1 MAEGLN
7 EPSGLSQTEAITY
20 AQKFAARITQLGVDA
35 EHLMFDQSCHSVA
48 QAAAAINGSDED
60 LVKNICMVGPNSEF
74 IIAIVK
80 GPHRVSRKR
89 VAKACELGWVEM
101 ASAEKVLQLTGYPI
115 GGTPS
120 FGVDAHYLIDPAV
133 MEQAVVYTGGGSDR
147 ALVKIAS
154 ATLQQANQGEVVRI
168 RK

>member
-1 MAEGLN
+1 MAE
-7 EPSGLSQTEAITY
+7 ELSHGVSEAEAVSY
-20 AQKFAARITQLGVDA
+20 ALKFAQRITQLGVDA
-35 EHLMFDQSCHSVA
+35 EHLMFEQSCHSVA
-48 QAAAAINGSDED
+48 QAAAAINGTDDD
-60 LVKNICMVGPNSEF
+60 LVKNICMVGPGDEF

-89 VAKACELGWVEM
+89 VAKACELASVEM
-101 ASAEKVLQLTGYPI
+101 ATAEKVLANTGYPI

-120 FGVDAHYLIDPAV
+120 FGVNARYLIDPAV

-147 ALVKIAS
+147 ALVKIA
-154 ATLQQANQGEVVRI
+154 TELLQQTNQGEVVRI

>member
-1 MAEGLN
+1 MAEGLSKA
-7 EPSGLSQTEAITY
+7 ESIAY
-20 AQKFAARITQLGVDA
+20 AQKFAQQMVQLGVNA
-35 EHLMFDQSCHSVA
+35 QHLLFDQSCHSVA
-48 QAAAAINGSDED
+48 QAAAAINGTDDD
-60 LVKNICMVGPNSEF
+60 LVKNICLVGPNDEF

-89 VAKACELGWVEM
+89 VAKACDIASVEL
-101 ASAEKVLQLTGYPI
+101 ASGPTVLALTGYPI

-120 FGVDAHYLIDPAV
+120 FGVNAQYLVDPAV

-147 ALVKIAS
+147 ALVKIATEALLRS
-154 ATLQQANQGEVVRI
+154 NQAQVVRI

>member
-1 MAEGLN
+1 MAKGISAAASDNAAL
-7 EPSGLSQTEAITY
+7 GY
-20 AQKFAARITQLGVDA
+20 AKKFAQRITELGVDA

-48 QAAAAINGSDED
+48 QAAAAINGTDDD
-60 LVKNICMVGPNSEF
+60 LVKNICLTGPNEEF

-89 VAKACELGWVEM
+89 VAKACELACVEM
-101 ASAEKVLQLTGYPI
+101 ATAEKVLGITGYPI

-120 FGVDAHYLIDPAV
+120 FGVDARYLIDPAV
-133 MEQAVVYTGGGSDR
+133 MEQAIVYTGGGSDR
-147 ALVKIAS
+147 ALVKIS
-154 ATLQQANQGEVVRI
+154 TETLQQTNQAQVVRI